1 MHIYQN
7 ILEMVGRTP
16 MLRLSRLDTGPC
28 ELFLKLESLNPGGS
42 IKDRIGI
49 SMIEEAERR
58 GELKPGDTIVE
69 ATAGN
74 TGLGLALVAAQKG
87 YRMILVLPDKMSQ
100 EKIFNL
106 RALGAEV
113 VLTRSDVGKGHPE
126 YYQDLGA
133 SIAEKSGAYFINQFG
148 NPDNAKAHELT
159 TGPEIWEQT
168 SQQLDA
174 VVVGVGSGGT
184 LGGLAAFF
192 KKHAPHVE
200 IVIGDPQGSIV
211 ADYVRTGTIGDKGA
225 WLVEGIGEDFIPTI
239 ADFSLTRHAYNIPDA
254 ESFSVAREL
263 LQKEGVLAGSSTG
276 TLLAAA
282 LRYCREQTVPKR
294 VVTLA
299 ADTGARYLSKL
310 YNDFWM
316 EDQGF
321 IERVRHE
328 DLRDLIGRP
337 HGERATITVG
347 PNDVLTTAHNR
358 LRNAGFSQLPV
369 MEDDRLIGVVTEDDI
384 LRFAFGHPERFNEPV
399 KAAMTI
405 AFLRVDKRTS
415 LNNLV
420 AMLEVRSSAAV
431 MDGDKFLGLITRSD
445 VLNYL
450 RRQASAQSA
459 VYTTTPTAQATASS
473 APATPGA

>member
-1 MHIYQN
+1 MRIYSN
-7 ILEMVGRTP
+7 IIEMIGRTP
-16 MLRLSRLDTGPC
+16 MLRINRLDAGPC
-28 ELFLKLESLNPGGS
+28 ELYVKLESMNPGGS
-42 IKDRIGI
+42 IKDRIGL
-49 SMIEEAERR
+49 SMIEEAEKR
-58 GELKPGDTIVE
+58 GELKPGSTIVE

-87 YRMILVLPDKMSQ
+87 YRLILVLPDKMSQ

-133 SIAEKSGAYFINQFG
+133 AIAKRMGAYFINQFA
-148 NPDNAKAHELT
+148 NPDNPKAHELT
-159 TGPEIWEQT
+159 TAPEIWEQMDGK
-168 SQQLDA
+168 LDA
-174 VVVGVGSGGT
+174 VVVGVGSSGT
-184 LGGLAAFF
+184 IAGLAAFF

-200 IVIGDPQGSIV
+200 LVLADPQGSIL
-211 ADYVRTGTIGDKGA
+211 AEYIQTGKMTTKGS
-225 WLVEGIGEDFIPTI
+225 WLVEGIGEDFIPSI
-239 ADFSLTRHAYNIPDA
+239 CDFSLTRRAYSIPDA

-263 LQKEGVLAGSSTG
+263 LQKEGLLAGSSTG

-282 LRYCREQTVPKR
+282 LRFCREQSTPKR

-299 ADTGARYLSKL
+299 CDTGARYLSKL

-321 IERVRHE
+321 IERERFG

-337 HGERATITVG
+337 HGQRATITVG
-347 PNDVLTTAHNR
+347 PEDVLTTAHNR

-369 MEDDRLIGVVTEDDI
+369 MDGEELIGVVTEDDI

-399 KAAMTI
+399 RNAMTT
-405 AFLRVDKRTS
+405 AFLRVEKDLS

-420 AMLEVRSSAAV
+420 ALLEVRSSAAV
-431 MDGDKFLGLITRSD
+431 MDGKRFLGLITRSD

-450 RRQASAQSA
+450 RRQMPK
-459 VYTTTPTAQATASS
+459 V
-473 APATPGA
+473 G

>member
-1 MHIYQN
+1 MHVYSN
-7 ILEMVGRTP
+7 ALEMIGHTP
-16 MLRLSRLDTGPC
+16 MIKINRLDTGPC
-28 ELFLKLESLNPGGS
+28 ELFLKLEMMNPGGS
-42 IKDRIGI
+42 IKDRIGLY
-49 SMIEEAERR
+49 MIQEAEKR

-106 RALGAEV
+106 RAMGAEV

-133 SIAEKSGAYFINQFG
+133 AIAKKMGAYFINQFA
-148 NPDNAKAHELT
+148 NPDNPKAHEET
-159 TGPEIWEQT
+159 TAPEIW
-168 SQQLDA
+168 QQMDRKLDA
-174 VVVGVGSGGT
+174 VIVGVGSSGT
-184 LGGLAAFF
+184 IAGLAAYF
-192 KKHAPHVE
+192 KKHAPQVDL
-200 IVIGDPQGSIV
+200 VLADPQGSIL
-211 ADYVRTGTIGDKGA
+211 AEYIQTGKMTQKGS
-225 WLVEGIGEDFIPTI
+225 WLVEGIGEDFIPAI
-239 ADFSLTRHAYNIPDA
+239 CDFSLTRRAYTIGDA

-263 LQKEGVLAGSSTG
+263 LQKEGILAGSSTG
-276 TLLAAA
+276 TLLATA
-282 LRYCREQTVPKR
+282 LRYCREQKTPKR
-294 VVTLA
+294 VVTFA
-299 ADTGARYLSKL
+299 CDTGSRYLSKL
-310 YNDFWM
+310 FNDFWM

-321 IERVRHE
+321 IQRETYG

-369 MEDDRLIGVVTEDDI
+369 MDGEKLIGVVTEDDI

-399 KAAMTI
+399 NKAMTST
-405 AFLRVDKRTS
+405 FLRVDKGQT

-431 MDGDKFLGLITRSD
+431 MDGEKFLGLITRSD

-450 RRQASAQSA
+450 RRK
-459 VYTTTPTAQATASS
+459 VK
-473 APATPGA
+473 